1 MRCNARYNT
10 KEMVSEE
17 WNYRILYKDVIK
29 ILKTIVNETR
39 AEDIR

>member
-1 MRCNARYNT
+1 MRCNTRYNT

-29 ILKTIVNETR
+29 RLKTIVNETR